1 MYKKQSPVDGFQ
13 KIFRT
18 AQLQVLDRH
27 LRPAPHPTPHPI
39 WLAGLTRG
47 GGRFGC
53 AVRDLGARIIKIE
66 LPRSGDVTRHSTPLV
81 EREDGGRY
89 DVSADQ
95 RSGFFAMANTGKE
108 SIALDLKDDA
118 DREVLE
124 ALISKADVLVE
135 NFSPGVMAGLGY
147 DWDSV
152 HAKWP
157 SIVMASIS
165 GFGQTGPLSPNRALD
180 TVIQGMSGLMS
191 VTGFADREPV
201 RVGASISD
209 MMSGMCKQL
218 SPPTF
223 ESPSALSP

>member
-1 MYKKQSPVDGFQ
+1 M
-13 KIFRT
+13 
-18 AQLQVLDRH
+18 
-27 LRPAPHPTPHPI
+27 
-39 WLAGLTRG
+39 
-47 GGRFGC
+47 
-53 AVRDLGARIIKIE
+53 RDLGARIIKIE

-209 MMSGMCKQL
+209 MMSGMRKQL
-218 SPPTF
+218 SPPSHLRECLHCRREKSQRSRCAQTRPTASRRRCSRVSATARGATSTCPCST
-223 ESPSALSP
+223 SPSR

>member
-1 MYKKQSPVDGFQ
+1 
-13 KIFRT
+13 
-18 AQLQVLDRH
+18 
-27 LRPAPHPTPHPI
+27 
-39 WLAGLTRG
+39 
-47 GGRFGC
+47 
-53 AVRDLGARIIKIE
+53 VRDLGARIIKIE

-209 MMSGMCKQL
+209 MMSGMCRSKQL
-218 SPPTF
+218 S
-223 ESPSALSP
+223 SSLSSSLWEFPGPVVVKHLNGAAAVCRRGQRHPGRAARA

>member
-1 MYKKQSPVDGFQ
+1 M
-13 KIFRT
+13 
-18 AQLQVLDRH
+18 
-27 LRPAPHPTPHPI
+27 
-39 WLAGLTRG
+39 
-47 GGRFGC
+47 
-53 AVRDLGARIIKIE
+53 RDLGARIIKIE

-209 MMSGMCKQL
+209 MMSGMCELFAFHLLRVPWSCRDKSQR
-218 SPPTF
+218 SRGVQTRPTASRRRCSRVSATARGATSTCPCST
-223 ESPSALSP
+223 SPSR